1 MNDEMTMLRAAGTD
15 LDPPGGAPAALRE
28 RVVAG
33 FVADGGAASAPDRA
47 VAGDV
52 IRMHRPWGRRVA
64 LVGGVAAALT
74 GALVLGPTVGGSG
87 DGEQPGLGID
97 AAAAAVL
104 QDAAAAEAE
113 QEPWAPRPDQFVY
126 TKSVSSNYEMAEVD
140 GRGVEI
146 LSTGNDESWKSVD
159 GLHTGL
165 SEGWTEPNE
174 LHPDGMRGSERLTPC
189 DEGSESWCMNV
200 PAYPP
205 GLPTDG
211 DVDVMLQYLRDTAE
225 PADPAGEEWGEPFPD
240 TGTFER
246 AEEILALGSLPPQ
259 ARSAIFGAIAL
270 IPGVT
275 VTGVTHDAAGRPGVA
290 VGFTFVTEAR
300 DELIFDEETNEFLG
314 FRQLWSPDELAD
326 GVPATEDGAM
336 YEVALLESGVVD
348 EVGQKP

>member
-33 FVADGGAASAPDRA
+33 FVADGGAAGAPDRA

-52 IRMHRPWGRRVA
+52 IRLHRPWGRRVA
-64 LVGGVAAALT
+64 LIGGVAAALT
-74 GALVLGPTVGGSG
+74 GALVLGPTLGGSG

-113 QEPWAPRPDQFVY
+113 QEPWAPQPDQFVY
-126 TKSVSSNYEMAEVD
+126 TKTVSTHWSND
-140 GRGVEI
+140 GPDGA
-146 LSTGNDESWKSVD
+146 LFTGSSETWTSVD

-174 LHPDGMRGSERLTPC
+174 VDPDGSRGSEPLTPC
-189 DEGSESWCMNV
+189 DDGTESWCGNFA
-200 PAYPP
+200 AYPQD
-205 GLPTDG
+205 LPTDG
-211 DVDVMLQYLRDTAE
+211 DADVMLQYLRDNAVPFPE
-225 PADPAGEEWGEPFPD
+225 PYPTEWPEAIPD

-246 AEEILALGSLPPQ
+246 AKELLVLGSLPPQ
-259 ARSAIFGAIAL
+259 ARSAVFGAIAQ
-270 IPGVT
+270 ISGMT
-275 VTGVTHDAAGRPGVA
+275 VTGETADAAGRPGIA
-290 VGFTFVTEAR
+290 VGFTYAQGNRE
-300 DELIFDEETNEFLG
+300 ELIFDEDTNEFLG
-314 FRQLWSPDELAD
+314 YRSLWTPEQLAEGLA
-326 GVPATEDGAM
+326 ATDDGAS
-336 YEVALLESGVVD
+336 YDVALLESGIVD

>member
-1 MNDEMTMLRAAGTD
+1 MR
-15 LDPPGGAPAALRE
+15 
-28 RVVAG
+28 
-33 FVADGGAASAPDRA
+33 
-47 VAGDV
+47 
-52 IRMHRPWGRRVA
+52 RPWGRRVA

-74 GALVLGPTVGGSG
+74 GALVLGPIAGGSG

-126 TKSVSSNYEMAEVD
+126 TKTVSTHWSND
-140 GRGVEI
+140 GPDGA
-146 LSTGNDESWKSVD
+146 LFTGGSETWTSVD

-174 LHPDGMRGSERLTPC
+174 VDPDGSRGSEPLTPC
-189 DEGSESWCMNV
+189 AEGTESWCGNF
-200 PAYPP
+200 PAYPQD
-205 GLPTDG
+205 LPTDG
-211 DVDVMLQYLRDTAE
+211 DADVMLQYLRDTAGP
-225 PADPAGEEWGEPFPD
+225 PAHAGETGEPFPD

-246 AEEILALGSLPPQ
+246 AEEILALGSAPPQ

-275 VTGVTHDAAGRPGVA
+275 VTGDTHDAAGRPGVA
-290 VGFTFVTEAR
+290 VGFTFETEAR
-300 DELIFDEETNEFLG
+300 DELIFDQETNEFLG
-314 FRQLWSPDELAD
+314 FRQLWSPEQLAE
-326 GVPATEDGAM
+326 GLAATDDGAS
-336 YEVALLESGVVD
+336 YDVALLESGVVD

>member
-1 MNDEMTMLRAAGTD
+1 MNDETTVLRAAGTD

-33 FVADGGAASAPDRA
+33 FVADGGPAGAPDRA

-74 GALVLGPTVGGSG
+74 GAMALGPTLGGSG

-126 TKSVSSNYEMAEVD
+126 TKTVSSYYVMED
-140 GRGVEI
+140 GVEI
-146 LSTGNDESWKSVD
+146 LASGGDEMWTSVD

-165 SEGWTEPNE
+165 SEGWTDPNE
-174 LHPDGMRGSERLTPC
+174 LEPDGSRGSEQLTPC
-189 DEGSESWCMNV
+189 AEGTESWCGNF
-200 PAYPP
+200 PAYPQD
-205 GLPTDG
+205 LPTDG
-211 DVDVMLQYLRDTAE
+211 DADVMLQYLRDTAGP
-225 PADPAGEEWGEPFPD
+225 PAHAGETGEPFPD

-246 AEEILALGSLPPQ
+246 AEEILALGSAPPQ

-275 VTGVTHDAAGRPGVA
+275 VTGDTHDAAGRPGVA
-290 VGFTFVTEAR
+290 VGFTFETEAR
-300 DELIFDEETNEFLG
+300 DELIFDQETNEFLG
-314 FRQLWSPDELAD
+314 FRQLWAPDKLAD
-326 GVPATEDGAM
+326 GVPATDDGAGLD
-336 YEVALLESGVVD
+336 VALLESGIVD

>member
-33 FVADGGAASAPDRA
+33 FVSDGGAAGAPERA

-52 IRMHRPWGRRVA
+52 IPLRRPWGRRVA
-64 LVGGVAAALT
+64 MVGGVAAALT
-74 GALVLGPTVGGSG
+74 GAMVLGPTLGGSG

-113 QEPWAPRPDQFVY
+113 QEPWAPRADQFVY
-126 TKSVSSNYEMAEVD
+126 TKTVSSYYVGGD
-140 GRGVEI
+140 VEYLAAGGGETWTSI
-146 LSTGNDESWKSVD
+146 D

-174 LHPDGMRGSERLTPC
+174 VDPDGSRESLPLTPC
-189 DEGSESWCMNV
+189 AEGTESWCGDF
-200 PAYPP
+200 PAYPE

-211 DVDVMLQYLRDTAE
+211 DVDVMLQYLRDTAGP
-225 PADPAGEEWGEPFPD
+225 PAHAGETGEPFPD

-246 AEEILALGSLPPQ
+246 AEDILALGSVPPQ

-275 VTGVTHDAAGRPGVA
+275 VTGDTHDAAGRPGVA
-290 VGFTFVTEAR
+290 VGFTFETEAR
-300 DELIFDEETNEFLG
+300 DELIFDHETNEFLG
-314 FRQLWSPDELAD
+314 FRQLWSPDQLAD

-336 YEVALLESGVVD
+336 YDVALLESGIVD

>member
-33 FVADGGAASAPDRA
+33 FVADGGAGAPDRA

-52 IRMHRPWGRRVA
+52 IRMPRPWGRRVA

-74 GALVLGPTVGGSG
+74 GAMVLGPTLGGSG

-126 TKSVSSNYEMAEVD
+126 TKSVSSYYEMSD
-140 GRGVEI
+140 GVEV
-146 LSTGNDESWKSVD
+146 LTTGSDETWTSVD

-174 LHPDGMRGSERLTPC
+174 LYPDGRRGSEQLTPC
-189 DEGSESWCMNV
+189 AEGDESWCADL
-200 PAYPP
+200 PAYPQD
-205 GLPTDG
+205 LPTDG
-211 DVDVMLQYLRDTAE
+211 DVDVMLQYLRDNAVPTL
-225 PADPAGEEWGEPFPD
+225 DPYPTEWPEAIPD

-246 AEEILALGSLPPQ
+246 AEELLALGSLPPQ
-259 ARSAIFGAIAL
+259 ARSAVFGAVAL
-270 IPGVT
+270 ISGVT
-275 VTGVTHDAAGRPGVA
+275 VTGETADAAGRPGIA
-290 VGFTFVTEAR
+290 VGFTYAQGTR

-314 FRQLWSPDELAD
+314 FRQLWAPDKLAD

-336 YEVALLESGVVD
+336 YDVALLESGIVD